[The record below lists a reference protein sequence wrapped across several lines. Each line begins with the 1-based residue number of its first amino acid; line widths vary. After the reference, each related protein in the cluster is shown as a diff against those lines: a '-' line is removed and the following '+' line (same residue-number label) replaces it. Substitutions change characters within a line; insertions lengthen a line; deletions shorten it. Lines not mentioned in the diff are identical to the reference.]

1 LLVHCILTRRRVFC
15 FRVMFYFVGS
25 PSSLTLLQNS
35 AFVHSFLSCVR
46 ASSSSIYIAN
56 YGIQLLFRSSK
67 PFNSAFQSPL
77 LVAASR
83 GVDVRIIS
91 RRTSHRLL
99 NLPENFSIRFFSGK
113 NMFHPKFAV
122 FDARC
127 SIVGSHNLS
136 FSAVRLNEEMSVL
149 IDDTS
154 FSEDLSFSF
163 LSYWRDSS
171 FTPPRDILAP

>member
-1 LLVHCILTRRRVFC
+1 
-15 FRVMFYFVGS
+15 
-25 PSSLTLLQNS
+25 
-35 AFVHSFLSCVR
+35 
-46 ASSSSIYIAN
+46 
-56 YGIQLLFRSSK
+56 
-67 PFNSAFQSPL
+67 
-77 LVAASR
+77 
-83 GVDVRIIS
+83 
-91 RRTSHRLL
+91 
-99 NLPENFSIRFFSGK
+99 
-113 NMFHPKFAV
+113 MFHPKFAV